1 MDAVVRQKIRTVSVR
16 PPAEIDEQRWPIHA
30 LIVVCVALVGWW
42 SLRSSSF
49 QFDEVPFWEN
59 GYVRLGL
66 LAALLILLFG
76 AVRWLEQRVRRR
88 VQLCALFSLTVHL
101 VLLLYLEQS
110 RLLVKALWPAFS
122 KKAPEV
128 HVPVV
133 IPDYGVELD
142 ARSSRPTEP
151 FELPLEVALPPPQVD
166 KSADISPEASLPEFS
181 REPLEAQVP
190 QPRPLQP
197 AEVLRDFVPWP
208 SVGEFGANTRFPVP
222 ERKTDLRLR
231 AEVSP
236 GEVNLPQAKEP
247 ERQIPSPTAVLPNR
261 VSPQLAR
268 LEQPRREVTES
279 AGVVRKVFPL
289 VEPEVEPIHE
299 FTSPEPTRISRPTRF
314 RNLPQLVESGRVDSS
329 LLKSADSQPMRSEG
343 KLAATPLPPVRR
355 LTATSIPRDLAQSAW
370 PQVPRP
376 SSQSLVSALNMPEN
390 YDLTPEPAQPP
401 RPERA
406 RSAESIKLAGAPE
419 AAMGMLPQDSRD
431 GAKTGEIGP
440 SIPTVT
446 SRQVFQFSPPSELAS
461 SATDIRIPSE
471 VIRQRGWNRP
481 EELWAIN
488 SEHINRPLVPMV
500 AEAGSEGSQG
510 DVAEGESLSAQVT
523 SPGASS
529 PGRHPRLKRGAVLG
543 PQQLAAGPGLEGD
556 LLASVAVVGSGSGQ
570 AESSDYVSVVPP
582 PESDGRSEGGFQVA
596 HQTGPGGALR
606 QTLSG
611 EWGDQTYEPVG
622 RVNLAPMSLEGL
634 SPGGTGTED
643 SPEASAN
650 EGGVEEAHGPGG
662 VYQPFGE
669 RAELRPRPN
678 RTGGSLP
685 SLQPGDSSA
694 LGDVGPAGGLGPHH
708 FGETKGNQQPGSEI
722 PAPPTELLGRVSPGG
737 WGPQSARRLPE
748 EWGGTSGSAPVSGF
762 PNPALPGTPW
772 GDSFASV
779 PHSSVRRPAGKLPG
793 GLPALGGTVRSP
805 VQPGFA
811 RRQPGQR
818 REFAEKY
825 GGSAATESAVER
837 GLAFLSRYQFPD
849 GRWRFDAVPPGMVPF
864 PELAR
869 YQFRADTA
877 ATALAIL
884 AFLGAGYTHLEGQ
897 YQSQVTR
904 GLEWLLQV
912 QQPDGSLFSPETE
925 PARGPRM
932 YAHGIAT
939 IALCEAYG
947 MTQDPPLK
955 APAEKAV
962 QFILQAQDPRFGGWR
977 YTKHPDRSDW
987 VKESD
992 TSVSGW
998 QLLALRSAQ
1007 LAGLSVPRE
1016 SLAKVNKWLDVAS
1029 LEQGAKYCYSPF
1041 VQPTPESPDPRQ
1053 PSLAMTA
1060 EGLLMRLLLGWN
1072 RNIPQLQEGAKFLT
1086 VNPPVMDVRS
1096 PAERDAYYW
1105 YYATQVLFHLQG
1117 DWWQRWNQK
1126 MQEVLLPTQL
1136 AEGPFEGSWDP
1147 LYPVPDRWAHA
1158 GGRIYVTALHLLMLE
1173 VYYRHLPLF
1182 ENLASGWEQS
1192 PRR

>member
-49 QFDEVPFWEN
+49 QFDDVPFWEN

-76 AVRWLEQRVRRR
+76 VVRWLEQRVRRR

-101 VLLLYLEQS
+101 LLLLYLEQS
-110 RLLVKALWPAFS
+110 RLLLKALWPAFS

-142 ARSSRPTEP
+142 VRNSRPTEP
-151 FELPLEVALPPPQVD
+151 FELPLEVALPPPQIDNSV
-166 KSADISPEASLPEFS
+166 DISPEASLPEFS
-181 REPLEAQVP
+181 REPFEARVP
-190 QPRPLQP
+190 QPRPFQP

-208 SVGEFGANTRFPVP
+208 PVGEFGANTRFAVP
-222 ERKTDLRLR
+222 ERKMDLRLR
-231 AEVSP
+231 AEASSS
-236 GEVNLPQAKEP
+236 EVNLPQPNEP
-247 ERQIPSPTAVLPNR
+247 ERQVPSPTAVFPNR
-261 VSPQLAR
+261 VFPQLAR
-268 LEQPRREVTES
+268 LERPRQEVTDS
-279 AGVVRKVFPL
+279 AGAVRKAFPIA
-289 VEPEVEPIHE
+289 EPEIKQIHE
-299 FTSPEPTRISRPTRF
+299 FTPPEPNRTSRPPSS
-314 RNLPQLVESGRVDSS
+314 RNLPQLVERGNMNSS
-329 LLKSADSQPMRSEG
+329 LPTPANSQGMRSEG
-343 KLAATPLPPVRR
+343 PVVATPLPPSRR
-355 LTATSIPRDLAQSAW
+355 LTTTSIPRDLVQSAGLG
-370 PQVPRP
+370 VPGP
-376 SSQSLVSALNMPEN
+376 TSQSLLSALITPEN
-390 YDLTPEPAQPP
+390 RDGTPEVPQPP
-401 RPERA
+401 RPQRT
-406 RSAESIKLAGAPE
+406 RSAEPVQLAGPPE
-419 AAMGMLPQDSRD
+419 APVGMLPQDSRE
-431 GAKTGEIGP
+431 GAKSGEIGP
-440 SIPTVT
+440 SIPTVAG
-446 SRQVFQFSPPSELAS
+446 REVFQFLPPSELAS
-461 SATDIRIPSE
+461 SAKDIRIPPE
-471 VIRQRGWNRP
+471 VIRQREWNRS
-481 EELWAIN
+481 EELWAVD
-488 SEHINRPLVPMV
+488 SAHRNRPLVPV
-500 AEAGSEGSQG
+500 VTEAGSEGSPG
-510 DVAEGESLSAQVT
+510 DVSEGESLSGQVEG
-523 SPGASS
+523 PGSSS
-529 PGRHPRLKRGAVLG
+529 PGRSPGLKRGAVFR

-556 LLASVAVVGSGSGQ
+556 LLASVAGGGSGSGQ
-570 AESSDYVSVVPP
+570 AESSQYLSVVPL
-582 PESDGRSEGGFQVA
+582 PESDGRSGGGFQGA
-596 HQTGPGGALR
+596 RQTGSGGALR
-606 QTLSG
+606 QALSEELG
-611 EWGDQTYEPVG
+611 EQTYGPFARANV
-622 RVNLAPMSLEGL
+622 APMSLEGL
-634 SPGGTGTED
+634 SAGGAGAEG
-643 SPEASAN
+643 SPEAPPN
-650 EGGVEEAHGPGG
+650 QGGVEGAHSPGG
-662 VYQPFGE
+662 VHQPFGQ

-685 SLQPGDSSA
+685 SLQPGDTSA
-694 LGDVGPAGGLGPHH
+694 VRDVGPARGSGPHH
-708 FGETKGNQQPGSEI
+708 FAESKGNQQPGSEI
-722 PAPPTELLGRVSPGG
+722 PAPPTELSGRASPGG
-737 WGPQSARRLPE
+737 WRPQAARRLAE
-748 EWGGTSGSAPVSGF
+748 EWRGTSDSAPVSGF
-762 PNPALPGTPW
+762 PHPALPGTPW

-779 PHSSVRRPAGKLPG
+779 PHSSELRPAGKLPG

-849 GRWRFDAVPPGMVPF
+849 GRWRFDAVPPGMVAF

-869 YQFRADTA
+869 YQFRVDTA

-884 AFLGAGYTHLEGQ
+884 AFLGAGYTHLEGK

-904 GLEWLLQV
+904 GLEWLLQI
-912 QQPDGSLFSPETE
+912 QQADGSLFSPETE
-925 PARGPRM
+925 PTRGPRM

-947 MTQDPPLK
+947 MTQDLALK
-955 APAEKAV
+955 APAEKAI

-1007 LAGLSVPRE
+1007 LAGLSVPPE
-1016 SLAKVNKWLDVAS
+1016 SLAKVNKWLDIAS

-1060 EGLLMRLLLGWN
+1060 EGLLMRLILGWN
-1072 RNIPQLQEGAKFLT
+1072 RNVPQLQEGAKFLT
-1086 VNPPVMDVRS
+1086 GNLPVMDVRS
-1096 PAERDAYYW
+1096 PGQRDAYYW

-1117 DWWQRWNQK
+1117 DFWQRWNQK

-1147 LYPVPDRWAHA
+1147 LQPVPDRWAHA

-1192 PRR
+1192 PMR

>member
-16 PPAEIDEQRWPIHA
+16 PAAEIDEQRWPIHA
-30 LIVVCVALVGWW
+30 LIAVCVALVGWW

-49 QFDEVPFWEN
+49 QFDDVPFWEN

-101 VLLLYLEQS
+101 LLLLYLEQS

-122 KKAPEV
+122 KKVAEV

-151 FELPLEVALPPPQVD
+151 FELPLEVALAPPQID
-166 KSADISPEASLPEFS
+166 NSAEISPEASLPEFS
-181 REPLEAQVP
+181 RQLLEAQVP

-197 AEVLRDFVPWP
+197 AELLRDFVPWP
-208 SVGEFGANTRFPVP
+208 SVGEFGANTRFPIP
-222 ERKTDLRLR
+222 ERKMDLRLK
-231 AEVSP
+231 AEVSA
-236 GEVNLPQAKEP
+236 GEVHLPQPKEP
-247 ERQIPSPTAVLPNR
+247 ERQGPSPTAVLPNR
-261 VSPQLAR
+261 VFPQLAR
-268 LEQPRREVTES
+268 LERPRQEVTES
-279 AGVVRKVFPL
+279 AGAVRKVFPIA
-289 VEPEVEPIHE
+289 EPESKQIHE
-299 FTSPEPTRISRPTRF
+299 FAPPEPNRPSRPTSS
-314 RNLPQLVESGRVDSS
+314 RNLPQLVGRGSEDSRLPTSVDS
-329 LLKSADSQPMRSEG
+329 QGRRSEG
-343 KLAATPLPPVRR
+343 KLVATPLPPSRR
-355 LTATSIPRDLAQSAW
+355 VATVSIPRDLEQSAW
-370 PQVPRP
+370 LQAPRP
-376 SSQSLVSALNMPEN
+376 NSQSLVSTLSTPEN
-390 YDLTPEPAQPP
+390 REETLEAPQPP
-401 RPERA
+401 RPNRT
-406 RSAESIKLAGAPE
+406 RSAEPIKLVGPPE
-419 AAMGMLPQDSRD
+419 AAGGLLPQDSKD

-440 SIPTVT
+440 SIPTLA
-446 SRQVFQFSPPSELAS
+446 SREISQFPQPSELTSLAKDS
-461 SATDIRIPSE
+461 RTPPKM
-471 VIRQRGWNRP
+471 IRQGGWNRS
-481 EELWAIN
+481 EELWAVD
-488 SEHINRPLVPMV
+488 SGDLNRPMVPLVTE
-500 AEAGSEGSQG
+500 AEPEGSQG
-510 DVAEGESLSAQVT
+510 EFSEGVSLSAQVVG
-523 SPGASS
+523 PGSS
-529 PGRHPRLKRGAVLG
+529 PAGKYPALKRGAVLR
-543 PQQLAAGPGLEGD
+543 PQQLAVGPGLEGD
-556 LLASVAVVGSGSGQ
+556 LLASAAGVGSGSGQ
-570 AESSDYVSVVPP
+570 ADPSAYLSVVPLS
-582 PESDGRSEGGFQVA
+582 ESDGRSGGRLQVTR
-596 HQTGPGGALR
+596 QTGLGGALR
-606 QTLSG
+606 QTLIG
-611 EWGDQTYEPVG
+611 ELGDQTYGPVG
-622 RVNLAPMSLEGL
+622 RPNMAPMSLEGL
-634 SPGGTGTED
+634 SPGGAGTET
-643 SPEASAN
+643 SPDGSPN
-650 EGGVEEAHGPGG
+650 QGGIEEALSPGG
-662 VYQPFGE
+662 GHQPSGE

-685 SLQPGDSSA
+685 SLQPGETLPLVD
-694 LGDVGPAGGLGPHH
+694 LRPAGGSGPHH
-708 FGETKGNQQPGSEI
+708 LAENEGNQQPGSEI
-722 PAPPTELLGRVSPGG
+722 PVTPTELSGWVSPGG
-737 WGPQSARRLPE
+737 LGPQIARRFGE
-748 EWGGTSGSAPVSGF
+748 EWRGTSDSALVSGF

-772 GDSFASV
+772 GDSLANV
-779 PHSSVRRPAGKLPG
+779 PHSSELRPAGKLPG
-793 GLPALGGTVRSP
+793 GLPSLGGTVRSP

-849 GRWRFDAVPPGMVPF
+849 GRWRFDAVPQGMVPF
-864 PELAR
+864 PELSR
-869 YQFRADTA
+869 FQFRADTA
-877 ATALAIL
+877 ATALAVL

-897 YQSQVTR
+897 YQSQVAR
-904 GLEWLLQV
+904 GLEWLLQI
-912 QQPDGSLFSPETE
+912 QQGDGSLFSAETE
-925 PARGPRM
+925 PNRGPRM

-947 MTQDPPLK
+947 MTQDFALK

-962 QFILQAQDPRFGGWR
+962 QFIVEAQDPRFGGWR

-1029 LEQGAKYCYSPF
+1029 LERGAKYCYSPF

-1060 EGLLMRLLLGWN
+1060 EGLLMRLILGWN
-1072 RNIPQLQEGAKFLT
+1072 RNVPQLQQGAQFLT
-1086 VNPPVMDVRS
+1086 GNLPVMDVRS
-1096 PAERDAYYW
+1096 QGQRDAYYW
-1105 YYATQVLFHLQG
+1105 YYATQVLFHFQG
-1117 DWWQRWNQK
+1117 DLWQRWNQK
-1126 MQEVLLPTQL
+1126 MQEVLLATQL

-1147 LYPVPDRWAHA
+1147 LQPVPDRWAHA

-1182 ENLASGWEQS
+1182 EDLASGEEQS
-1192 PRR
+1192 PVR